1 MSNLLTST
9 HGILPYGTILTTL
22 FRACHIDLSTE
33 TDVRMPKPSDVIDNA
48 CIACL
53 GYECISGDWR
63 EKGAY
68 VPDALDDKIDE
79 EAEIDIP
86 PPSPH
91 DAPSAPPATG

>member
-1 MSNLLTST
+1 MVLT
-9 HGILPYGTILTTL
+9 LM
-22 FRACHIDLSTE
+22 FRACCFDLSTE
-33 TDVRMPKPSDVIDNA
+33 TYLRIPKPSNAIDNA
-48 CIACL
+48 CITRL
-53 GYECISGDWR
+53 GYECINGDWR